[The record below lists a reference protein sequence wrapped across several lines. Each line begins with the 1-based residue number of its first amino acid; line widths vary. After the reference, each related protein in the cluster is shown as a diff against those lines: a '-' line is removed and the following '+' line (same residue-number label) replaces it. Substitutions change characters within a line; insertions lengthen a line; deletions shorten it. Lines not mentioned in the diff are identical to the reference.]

1 MSGELGPQHL
11 VSVVSGDLDAFVRLE
26 RETNALVRQWAAQ
39 LPKLTLHPN
48 GLLAVLRAL
57 EQREASTE
65 LVQHW
70 ASFVRRGYF
79 RDAEQGPLR
88 PIEINYA
95 LAAESQIVEVL
106 ARLDELGDKIDGVIE
121 DDELREMIGTLQGA
135 EGLPSQQA

>member
-70 ASFVRRGYF
+70 ASFVRRGYSAMPS
-79 RDAEQGPLR
+79 RDRCDRSRSTMHWRQSGKSLR
-88 PIEINYA
+88 CSRASMNW
-95 LAAESQIVEVL
+95 VT
-106 ARLDELGDKIDGVIE
+106 R
-121 DDELREMIGTLQGA
+121 
-135 EGLPSQQA
+135 